1 MADTPPSVFEGPIKA
16 CVFDAYGTLFDVHSA
31 AARCRADL
39 GDKADAMSATWRDKQ
54 LQYTWLR
61 SLMGKHVDF
70 WQITSDAL
78 DFAME
83 SVGLNDS
90 ALRQRLLDCYMSL
103 DAYPEVPSVL
113 GSLKS
118 GGLATAVLSNGSPA
132 MLAAAVGSAKVADAL
147 DHVLSVEAVG
157 IFKPDFRV
165 YQMAVDRLGVTAPEI
180 CFMSS
185 NGWDMHGAASFGFQA
200 IWVNR
205 FGQATERLPGAPR
218 TVLKTL
224 EPLPSLLGV

>member
-1 MADTPPSVFEGPIKA
+1 MADTRPSVFEGAIKA

-39 GDKADAMSATWRDKQ
+39 GEKADAMSAIWRDKQ

-61 SLMGKHVDF
+61 SLMGRYVDF

-78 DFAME
+78 DYAME
-83 SVGLNDS
+83 SVGLDDS
-90 ALRQRLLDCYMSL
+90 DLRQRLLDCYMTL

-113 GSLKS
+113 GDLKA

-132 MLAAAVGSAKVADAL
+132 MLAAAVGSAQVADAL
-147 DHVLSVEAVG
+147 DHVLSVEDVG
-157 IFKPDFRV
+157 MFKPDFRV
-165 YQMAVDRLGVTAPEI
+165 YELAVDRLGVAAAEI
-180 CFMSS
+180 CFLSS
-185 NGWDMHGAASFGFQA
+185 NGWDMHGAATYGFQA

-205 FGQATERLPGAPR
+205 FGQTNERLPGTPR
-218 TVLKTL
+218 KVLTNL
-224 EPLPSLLGV
+224 EPLPGLLGV